1 MQDITEYKIIEFSKA
16 ILIYGIIS
24 AILIGLGVYSFFTL
38 EHEGHWLTGM
48 NNQVVWGVPH
58 MFAIFL
64 IIAASGVLNI
74 ASISSVFNIKI
85 YKPLARL
92 SALLAIALLTG
103 GLIVLVLDLGRPER
117 LIVAMTTFNFKSI
130 FAWNIFLYSG
140 FVVIAALYL
149 WMMFEARYNKFS
161 QKVGTFAFIWRV
173 ILTTGTGSIFG
184 FLVAK
189 EAYNGAILAPLFI
202 ALSLLLGTAIFY
214 KVLFWM
220 NKGLNIPLGSEIIL
234 RFRKLLIYFTF
245 AVFYLTIL
253 SHLTNLYATKHHE
266 YEFFLLFSGNIY
278 TILFWIGQI
287 LIGTLIPLLILY
299 SKNFS
304 TTKMGLLIS
313 SALIILGGFFQ
324 LYVIIISGQA
334 FPLDLFPGY
343 TESSSFQDGIISPY
357 TPSMYEFMLGL
368 GGIGISALIYIF
380 AIMILDFTPK
390 SLDNDALKN

>member
-287 LIGTLIPLLILY
+287 LIGTFIPLLILY

-304 TTKMGLLIS
+304 TTTMGLLIS

-368 GGIGISALIYIF
+368 GGIGISAVIYIF

>member
-287 LIGTLIPLLILY
+287 LIGTFIPLLILY

-368 GGIGISALIYIF
+368 GGSGISAVIYIF

>member
-287 LIGTLIPLLILY
+287 LIGTFVPLLILY

-368 GGIGISALIYIF
+368 GGIGISAVIYIF

>member
-1 MQDITEYKIIEFSKA
+1 MQDITEYKTIEFSKA

-287 LIGTLIPLLILY
+287 LIGTFIPLLILY

>member
-1 MQDITEYKIIEFSKA
+1 MQDITEYKTIEFSKA

-287 LIGTLIPLLILY
+287 LIGTFIPLLILY

-368 GGIGISALIYIF
+368 GGIGISAVIYIF

>member
-278 TILFWIGQI
+278 TVLFWIGQI
-287 LIGTLIPLLILY
+287 LIGTFIPLLILY

-368 GGIGISALIYIF
+368 GGIGISAVIYIF

>member
-287 LIGTLIPLLILY
+287 LIGTFIPLLILY

-324 LYVIIISGQA
+324 LYIIIISGQA

-343 TESSSFQDGIISPY
+343 TESSSFQDGIVSPY

-368 GGIGISALIYIF
+368 GGIGISAVIYIF

>member
-287 LIGTLIPLLILY
+287 LIGTFIPLLILY

-368 GGIGISALIYIF
+368 GGIGISAVIYIF

-390 SLDNDALKN
+390 SLDNEALKN

>member
-287 LIGTLIPLLILY
+287 LIGTFIPLLILY

-324 LYVIIISGQA
+324 LYVIIISGKA

-343 TESSSFQDGIISPY
+343 TDSSSFQDGIISPY

-368 GGIGISALIYIF
+368 GGIGISAVIYIF

>member
-287 LIGTLIPLLILY
+287 LIGTFVPLLILY

-313 SALIILGGFFQ
+313 SALIILGGFFST
-324 LYVIIISGQA
+324 LCNYYLRASFSTRLISR
-334 FPLDLFPGY
+334 
-343 TESSSFQDGIISPY
+343 IH
-357 TPSMYEFMLGL
+357 
-368 GGIGISALIYIF
+368 
-380 AIMILDFTPK
+380 
-390 SLDNDALKN
+390 

>member
-287 LIGTLIPLLILY
+287 LIGTFIPLLILY

-357 TPSMYEFMLGL
+357 APSMYEFMLGL

>member
-161 QKVGTFAFIWRV
+161 RKVGTFAFIWRV

-287 LIGTLIPLLILY
+287 LIGTFIPLLILY

>member
-103 GLIVLVLDLGRPER
+103 GLIVLVLDLGQPER

-287 LIGTLIPLLILY
+287 LIGTFIPLLILY

>member
-38 EHEGHWLTGM
+38 EHEGHWLTGL

-287 LIGTLIPLLILY
+287 LIGTFIPLLILY

>member
-184 FLVAK
+184 FLVANIL
-189 EAYNGAILAPLFI
+189 NGPID
-202 ALSLLLGTAIFY
+202 Y
-214 KVLFWM
+214 
-220 NKGLNIPLGSEIIL
+220 
-234 RFRKLLIYFTF
+234 
-245 AVFYLTIL
+245 
-253 SHLTNLYATKHHE
+253 
-266 YEFFLLFSGNIY
+266 
-278 TILFWIGQI
+278 
-287 LIGTLIPLLILY
+287 
-299 SKNFS
+299 
-304 TTKMGLLIS
+304 
-313 SALIILGGFFQ
+313 
-324 LYVIIISGQA
+324 
-334 FPLDLFPGY
+334 
-343 TESSSFQDGIISPY
+343 
-357 TPSMYEFMLGL
+357 
-368 GGIGISALIYIF
+368 
-380 AIMILDFTPK
+380 
-390 SLDNDALKN
+390 

>member
-287 LIGTLIPLLILY
+287 LIGTFIPLLILY

-304 TTKMGLLIS
+304 TTKIGLLIS

>member
-220 NKGLNIPLGSEIIL
+220 NKGSNIPLGSEIIL

-287 LIGTLIPLLILY
+287 LIGTFIPLLILY

-368 GGIGISALIYIF
+368 GVIGISAVIYIF

>member
-287 LIGTLIPLLILY
+287 LIGTFVPLLILY

>member
-1 MQDITEYKIIEFSKA
+1 
-16 ILIYGIIS
+16 
-24 AILIGLGVYSFFTL
+24 
-38 EHEGHWLTGM
+38 
-48 NNQVVWGVPH
+48 

-103 GLIVLVLDLGRPER
+103 GVIVLVLDLGRPER

-220 NKGLNIPLGSEIIL
+220 NKGLNIPLGSEIII

-287 LIGTLIPLLILY
+287 LIGTFIPLLILY

-368 GGIGISALIYIF
+368 GGIGISAVIYIF

>member
-287 LIGTLIPLLILY
+287 LIGTFIPLLILY

-343 TESSSFQDGIISPY
+343 TESSSFQDGIISTY

-368 GGIGISALIYIF
+368 GGIGISAVIYIF

>member
-368 GGIGISALIYIF
+368 GGIGISAVIYIF

>member
-16 ILIYGIIS
+16 VLIYGIIS

-287 LIGTLIPLLILY
+287 LIGTFIPLLILY

-368 GGIGISALIYIF
+368 GGIGISAVIYIF

>member
-173 ILTTGTGSIFG
+173 ILTTGTGAIFG

-287 LIGTLIPLLILY
+287 LIGTFIPLLILY

>member
-1 MQDITEYKIIEFSKA
+1 
-16 ILIYGIIS
+16 
-24 AILIGLGVYSFFTL
+24 
-38 EHEGHWLTGM
+38 
-48 NNQVVWGVPH
+48 
-58 MFAIFL
+58 
-64 IIAASGVLNI
+64 
-74 ASISSVFNIKI
+74 
-85 YKPLARL
+85 
-92 SALLAIALLTG
+92 
-103 GLIVLVLDLGRPER
+103 
-117 LIVAMTTFNFKSI
+117 
-130 FAWNIFLYSG
+130 
-140 FVVIAALYL
+140 
-149 WMMFEARYNKFS
+149 
-161 QKVGTFAFIWRV
+161 
-173 ILTTGTGSIFG
+173 
-184 FLVAK
+184 
-189 EAYNGAILAPLFI
+189 
-202 ALSLLLGTAIFY
+202 
-214 KVLFWM
+214 M

-287 LIGTLIPLLILY
+287 LIGTFIPLLILY

>member
-287 LIGTLIPLLILY
+287 LIGTFIPLLILY

>member
-16 ILIYGIIS
+16 VLIYGIIS

-287 LIGTLIPLLILY
+287 LIGTFIPLLILY

>member
-287 LIGTLIPLLILY
+287 LIGTFIPLLILY

-368 GGIGISALIYIF
+368 GGIGISAVIYIF

>member
-287 LIGTLIPLLILY
+287 LIGTFIPLLILY

-304 TTKMGLLIS
+304 TTTMGLLIS

>member
-287 LIGTLIPLLILY
+287 LIGTFIPLLILY

-324 LYVIIISGQA
+324 LYIIIISGQA

-368 GGIGISALIYIF
+368 GGIGISAVIYIF
-380 AIMILDFTPK
+380 AIMILDITPK

>member
-287 LIGTLIPLLILY
+287 LIGTFIPLLILY

-304 TTKMGLLIS
+304 TTTMGLLIS

-343 TESSSFQDGIISPY
+343 TESSSFQDGIVSPY

>member
-278 TILFWIGQI
+278 TVLFWIGQI
-287 LIGTLIPLLILY
+287 LIGTFIPLLILY